1 MIIQFNIAMARGSL
15 EILSQGRETM
25 LWQQLAGQP
34 YMHHP
39 ARDLLL
45 QKSNKNGTR
54 RNHSGLS
61 NK

>member
-1 MIIQFNIAMARGSL
+1 VTTQCDMPYRGSL

-25 LWQQLAGQP
+25 LWEQPTEQP

-45 QKSNKNGTR
+45 QKSNNNGTH
-54 RNHSGLS
+54 RNQSGLS